1 MLMEEAS
8 SRAGPEG
15 LGGRE
20 CDYGMHRISDGGDMN
35 GECIVTGHGLGVW
48 QRVLVG
54 HGRAAARAD
63 LPGSLDRRQGE
74 AEKKGKVVRVTTTC

>member
-35 GECIVTGHGLGVW
+35 GECIVTGHGLGV
-48 QRVLVG
+48 
-54 HGRAAARAD
+54 
-63 LPGSLDRRQGE
+63 
-74 AEKKGKVVRVTTTC
+74 